1 MRGTTYAAMSLG
13 KIPISTGRAWRR
25 MLLMA
30 YTCYG
35 GCVLGLLLLASCRKE
50 LGCGRLQI
58 GIFLEVPG
66 LIPT

>member
-1 MRGTTYAAMSLG
+1 MRGTTYAATSLG
-13 KIPISTGRAWRR
+13 KIPILTGRAWRR
-25 MLLMA
+25 MSSMV
-30 YTCYG
+30 YTHYG
-35 GCVLGLLLLASCRKE
+35 GCVLGLLLLTSCRKE